1 MKVLITGS
9 SGYVGSRFIERFSAD
24 YTFQPF
30 SLQNSSLASLDLT
43 GVDAVVHC
51 AALVHKK
58 NSYKQE
64 EYDEINADYP
74 YQLAKKAKESGIKHF
89 IFISSIA
96 VYKKSPLVNENSPCT
111 PITPYGKSKLKGEE
125 WLKTLSDE
133 NFVVSILRSPMVYG
147 SNAPGNIA
155 ALSKLVRKLPILPFG
170 GINNSR
176 TFVGIGN
183 LTALI
188 DTLLKKRL
196 GGVFLAADDTSLST
210 TYLIRLIAA
219 ALNKKTYLLS
229 LPFFETLVKKISYSL
244 HSKLFDNL
252 VVDNTDTKKRLSFH
266 TPYTT
271 EEGIITMFRKEVP
284 CY

>member
-9 SGYVGSRFIERFSAD
+9 SGYVGSRFIERFSAH

-30 SLQNSSLASLDLT
+30 SLQNSSLESLDLT

-51 AALVHKK
+51 AALVHKN